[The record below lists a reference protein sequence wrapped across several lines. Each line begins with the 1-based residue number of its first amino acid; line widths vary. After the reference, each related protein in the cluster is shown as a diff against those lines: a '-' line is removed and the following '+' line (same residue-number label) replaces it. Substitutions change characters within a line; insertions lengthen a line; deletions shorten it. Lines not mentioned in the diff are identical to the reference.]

1 MPNTFGSDDYGY
13 PVRQNGTMSIWV
25 CGEVLIDLIPVAAG
39 SSDRAPHVGGG
50 PANTAKALARL
61 GHEVHFIDGISSDA
75 YGVMSRDELLADD
88 VKLDLAQTSELPT
101 ALAIVS
107 IDANASASYEFKLE
121 NTATFDFNLDW
132 LPDPSRYKP
141 NVLHIGTLATV
152 IQPGADELYDWA
164 LQVAEF
170 APIVFDPN
178 IRPAVMANRDL
189 YEAAV
194 EKWAAISSVIKVSDD
209 DVAWLFPDASFDDV
223 AERWV
228 RDGAALVV
236 ITRGSQ
242 GLIGFTADGAV
253 EVPGVKIEVA
263 DTVGAGDTVG
273 AIIVEAMVEKGIMA
287 LTGDVL
293 QDVLHRAAKAAGI
306 TCSRPGAQP
315 PYKHELK

>member
-1 MPNTFGSDDYGY
+1 MG
-13 PVRQNGTMSIWV
+13 IWV
-25 CGEVLIDLIPVAAG
+25 CGEVLIDLIPVAPG
-39 SSDRAPHVGGG
+39 STERMPHVGGG

-61 GHEVHFIDGISSDA
+61 GHDVQFIDGISTDK
-75 YGVMSRDELLADD
+75 YGVMARKELLDD
-88 VKLDLAQTSELPT
+88 EVKLDLSLTSDKPT
-101 ALAIVS
+101 CLAKVS
-107 IDANASASYEFKLE
+107 LNENGGASYEFE
-121 NTATFDFNLDW
+121 INGTATFDFDLAW

-141 NVLHIGTLATV
+141 NVLHIGTLVTI
-152 IQPGADELYDWA
+152 IQPGADVLYDWA

-178 IRPAVMANRDL
+178 IRPAVMGDRDL

-209 DVAWLFPDASFDDV
+209 DVAWLFPNQTLDEV

-236 ITRGSQ
+236 VTRGSD

-253 EVPGVKIEVA
+253 EVPGVKIVVA

-273 AIIVEAMVEKGIMA
+273 AIVVEAMVEKGIMA

-293 QDVLHRAAKAAGI
+293 HQVLARAAKAASI

-315 PYKHELK
+315 PYKHELKN